1 MLPRDGQPMS
11 ASRCPF
17 NESCS
22 RFHDETGTPLRKV
35 MVLQRRLIICCFAV
49 IMLVCLIRINPIQAW
64 PVHGTDSPGRPYEID
79 QRPQRVV
86 SLVPEIDE
94 ILFAIGAGNA
104 VVGITRHT
112 VPPPSAANT
121 MVVGG
126 FRTPDIKAIEALR
139 PDLIIAADLQHAVQV
154 HFQGKCTLL
163 TLNVTGID
171 SAMERIELLGRI
183 FGHEEQA
190 HRIVTE
196 NRAQLALIAR
206 KTAEIPVVERQRV
219 VRIMDD
225 TKLMV
230 PGDDSFQNDFV
241 RAAGG
246 ITPTFGRNGQI
257 IAVSTK
263 EWQNF
268 NPQVVYSCGDTR
280 PEILDTDGVKE
291 VAAVHEGRYFFCP
304 CKFTCRAGIHIGDFV
319 SWLAATIY
327 SKEFSDPA
335 QQVQPDRVLSEKAVA
350 VDLPYVRRARIV
362 TSSIRDFTNRTLL
375 VDFTVPQTI
384 LSSLEG
390 RRKKIKTVGNHFFPP
405 PSWGLGHGLDDL
417 RRLTSATLAQSPKN
431 TSLLFTGA
439 DMNNLAVSRQN
450 FKKMTVYAL
459 VTAGVTSNA
468 VRMARDTGK
477 YYEPGTIN
485 ILLLTNMHLSGR
497 AMTRAIIIATEGKT
511 AALEDL
517 DIRSSYSPDL
527 AATGT
532 GTDEVLVVQGEG
544 FPIDNAGGHSKMGE
558 LIAKA
563 VYEGVTEA
571 IARQNGITRDRSVF
585 TRLDERHI
593 NLSRVL
599 ADGEGNC
606 DGLDRA
612 ALPAEV
618 EKLLVDPQ
626 YAGFMTSAF
635 AISDAQQRGLITDL
649 HAFDEWGKTISRSIA
664 HSTEVKR
671 QYRLPEGRV
680 PPVLTIAFESLINGA
695 CAAHNHPV
703 NP

>member
-1 MLPRDGQPMS
+1 MLE
-11 ASRCPF
+11 C
-17 NESCS
+17 
-22 RFHDETGTPLRKV
+22 
-35 MVLQRRLIICCFAV
+35 
-49 IMLVCLIRINPIQAW
+49 LVRINPVQAL
-64 PVHGTDSPGRPYEID
+64 PERGADSLGRPYEID
-79 QRPQRVV
+79 RRPQRVV

-94 ILFAIGAGNA
+94 ILFAIGAGDTM
-104 VVGITRHT
+104 VGITRHT
-112 VPPPSAANT
+112 VPPPSAAN
-121 MVVGG
+121 MVVVGG
-126 FRTPDIKAIEALR
+126 FRAPDIKAIETLR
-139 PDLIIAADLQHAVQV
+139 PDLIIAADLQHAVQA

-163 TLNVTGID
+163 ILNVTSID
-171 SAMERIELLGRI
+171 SAMDRIELLGRI

-190 HRIVTE
+190 QHIVAE
-196 NRAQLALIAR
+196 NRAQLALIAQ
-206 KTAEIPVVERQRV
+206 KTARIPAVHRQRV
-219 VRIMDD
+219 ARIMGD

-230 PGDDSFQNDFV
+230 PGDDSFQNDFI

-246 ITPTFGRNGQI
+246 IAPTFGRNGQI
-257 IAVSTK
+257 IAASTK
-263 EWQNF
+263 EWQSF
-268 NPQVVYSCGDTR
+268 DPQVVYGCGDTR

-291 VAAVHEGRYFFCP
+291 VAALRGGRYFSCS
-304 CKFTCRAGIHIGDFV
+304 CKFTCRAGINIGNFV
-319 SWLAATIY
+319 SWLAAQIY

-335 QQVQPDRVLSEKAVA
+335 QQVQPDRMLSEKAVA

-362 TSSIRDFTNRTLL
+362 TSIIRDFTNRTLL

-390 RRKKIKTVGNHFFPP
+390 RHKKIKTVGNHFFPP
-405 PSWGLGHGLDDL
+405 PAWGLGHGLDDL
-417 RRLTSATLAQSPKN
+417 RRLSSATLVQSPNN

-439 DMNNLAVSRQN
+439 DMNNLAVSKQN

-468 VRMARDTGK
+468 VRMAHDTGN

-485 ILLLTNMHLSGR
+485 ILLLTNMHLSAR
-497 AMTRAIIIATEGKT
+497 AMTRAIISATEGKT

-527 AATGT
+527 PATGT

-544 FPIDNAGGHSKMGE
+544 LPIDNAGGHSKMGE

-563 VYEGVTEA
+563 VYEGVIEA
-571 IARQNGITRDRSVF
+571 IARQNSITRDRSVF

-599 ADGEGNC
+599 AEGEGNC

-612 ALPAEV
+612 ALPTKV
-618 EKLLVDPQ
+618 EKLLADPQ

-635 AISDAQQRGLITDL
+635 AISDAQQRGLVTDL

-664 HSTEVKR
+664 HSTEVKGEYHLA
-671 QYRLPEGRV
+671 QGRM
-680 PPVLTIAFESLINGA
+680 PPVVAMAFESLINGV
-695 CAAHNHPV
+695 CAVQDHPV